1 MFQNAITQTKDL
13 SSCSVHEAVNYRH
26 NTVHIQNNFN
36 NGLLD
41 AAKCMNRIIYRGPK
55 SSKRVYAECKA
66 ARTEA
71 RKRWRKFRSEERNTE
86 KVEEIR
92 ERGEKHGKGGG
103 SYAGGSSGAKR
114 STEKVEE
121 IQQREARY
129 RSTEKVEEIQERRE
143 KIHGKG
149 RGNSGARR
157 EARKRWRKFRSKEKH
172 GKGGGNSVQEQREAR
187 KRWRKFRSKE
197 KHGKGGENSGVKR
210 STEKVEEIQE

>member
-41 AAKCMNRIIYRGPK
+41 AATCMNRIIYRGPK

-103 SYAGGSSGAKR
+103 NSGVKR

-121 IQQREARY
+121 I
-129 RSTEKVEEIQERRE
+129 
-143 KIHGKG
+143 
-149 RGNSGARR
+149 
-157 EARKRWRKFRSKEKH
+157 
-172 GKGGGNSVQEQREAR
+172 QEQREAR

-197 KHGKGGENSGVKR
+197 KHGKGGGSSGAKR
-210 STEKVEEIQE
+210 STEKVEKIQE